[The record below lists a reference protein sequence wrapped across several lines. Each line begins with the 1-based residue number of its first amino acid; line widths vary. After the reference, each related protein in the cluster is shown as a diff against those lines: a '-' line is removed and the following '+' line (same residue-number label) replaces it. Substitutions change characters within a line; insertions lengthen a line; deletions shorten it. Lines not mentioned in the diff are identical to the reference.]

1 VVPGVKGDEYPSP
14 DSMPKVPKTVWRLG
28 WVSLFTDVATEMSYP
43 LLPAFLAT
51 LGAAGVWLGWVEGV
65 AESVGAFVKYAAGA
79 TSDRRPA
86 RKPFVVFGYTLSTL
100 VRPLLALVVAP
111 WQVVALRTGDRV
123 GKGLRSAPRDA
134 LLAASA
140 APEARALAF
149 GFHQMMD
156 NVGAGIG
163 ALAAFTL
170 SRFAR
175 ASLREIFALAIV
187 PGLMAVAV
195 LVFGVKEEQHTSAPA
210 ATKERVPH
218 ARLDAN
224 VTRYLVAVG
233 VFSLGASSDAFLLL
247 RMTRQHLAA
256 AFLPIAW
263 LTLNAMKALTNVAG
277 GRLSDR
283 VGHKAVML
291 AGWSL
296 YAVVYAILPLAHT
309 YEVTWAIMLGYG
321 FYYGLT
327 EGAERALLTEL
338 APKEQRG
345 RAFGALHAITG
356 AAVLPANAVFGFVFD
371 RHPDVA
377 FALGATFAALGAL
390 ALLFVRGST
399 AVSAGK
405 AA

>member
-1 VVPGVKGDEYPSP
+1 
-14 DSMPKVPKTVWRLG
+14 MPKVPKTVWRLG

-51 LGAAGVWLGWVEGV
+51 MGAAGIWLGWVEGV
-65 AESVGAFVKYAAGA
+65 AESVGALVKYAAGA

-86 RKPFVVFGYTLSTL
+86 RKPFVVFGYTLSTF
-100 VRPLLALVVAP
+100 VRPLLALATAP
-111 WQVVALRTGDRV
+111 WQVVALRTSDRV

-156 NVGAGIG
+156 NVGAVIG
-163 ALAAFTL
+163 PLVAFSLA
-170 SRFAR
+170 RFAN
-175 ASLREIFALAIV
+175 APLREIFALAIV
-187 PGLMAVAV
+187 PGLVAVAV
-195 LVFGVKEEQHTSAPA
+195 LVFGVKEPA
-210 ATKERVPH
+210 APVAKREAAPVFTGPLDPRVK
-218 ARLDAN
+218 
-224 VTRYLVAVG
+224 RYLVAVG
-233 VFSLGASSDAFLLL
+233 IFSLGASSDSFLLL
-247 RMTRQHLAA
+247 RMNRQHLAA

-263 LTLNAMKALTNVAG
+263 LTLNGVKALTNVAG

-283 VGHKAVML
+283 VGHKNVML
-291 AGWSL
+291 AGWAL
-296 YAVVYAILPLAHT
+296 YAAVYAILPLAHT
-309 YEVTWAIMLGYG
+309 WAATWAIMLGYG

-327 EGAERALLTEL
+327 EGAERALLTDL

-356 AAVLPANAVFGFVFD
+356 AAVLPANAVFGFIFD
-371 RHPDVA
+371 AHPGVA
-377 FALGATFAALGAL
+377 FELAASFAALGAL
-390 ALLFVRGST
+390 ALLLVK
-399 AVSAGK
+399 VSADK